1 MMGVKSRRFGRFHIF
16 FDTINSEK
24 EFLYKLMGEVIVIR
38 AEALLHNDMVEYIAI
53 SKHFDEVGEG
63 VMIPEYKAIMHS
75 EKGFLRFEK
84 C

>member
-1 MMGVKSRRFGRFHIF
+1 MMGIKNRRFGRFRIF
-16 FDTINSEK
+16 FDTIDTEA
-24 EFLYKLMGEVIVIR
+24 EYLYQLMGEVIVIR

-63 VMIPEYKAIMHS
+63 TVIPEYKAIMHS

>member
-1 MMGVKSRRFGRFHIF
+1 MMGVKSRRFGRFRIT
-16 FDTINSEK
+16 FDAIETGHE
-24 EFLYKLMGEVIVIR
+24 YVYQVMGEVIIIR

>member
-38 AEALLHNDMVEYIAI
+38 AEALLHNSMVDYIAI
-53 SKHFDEVGEG
+53 
-63 VMIPEYKAIMHS
+63 
-75 EKGFLRFEK
+75 
-84 C
+84 